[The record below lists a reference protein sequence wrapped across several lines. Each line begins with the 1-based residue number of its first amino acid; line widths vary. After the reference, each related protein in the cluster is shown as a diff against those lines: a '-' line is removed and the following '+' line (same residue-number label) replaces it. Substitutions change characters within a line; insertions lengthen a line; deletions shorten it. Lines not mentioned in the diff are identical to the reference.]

1 MATTVSLSQE
11 ALAVEPGNEVTTEL
25 RVRNTGDVVDQF
37 NFQPL
42 GDAAPWIEVEPPSV
56 RLFPNTDETVTIT
69 IAPPRSPES
78 KPGQSAWAVKAIPS
92 EDPAGAAVAEGTVDV
107 AEFSVIEAELQPSAG
122 RGRLVGRYEIAVD
135 NRGNIPMQVRLTG
148 TDAEQA
154 LGYEFADDIVATEP
168 GAAHFTKLKLRPGE
182 KIWRGQPKSHSFQ
195 ILVEPQARAGTPATA
210 PQTDAPDA
218 TAGSGDATDT
228 GAAVAVA
235 EAPPIESTILTGT
248 LLQEPILPKWLLKA
262 VLALLAL
269 LLLLFIL
276 WKTLLQPQVES
287 AARAV
292 AVEEV
297 EEVQADVT
305 ELEEEVEDVAAD
317 AEVAEEAAAEAE
329 EAAAGAEEAAAAAE
343 EAAGGGGGGGG
354 GGGLANVFN
363 ETSAP
368 SHDRLTVVA
377 GPGELG
383 RSGAGAL
390 PDNETFALTDVILQ
404 NPGGAVG
411 RIRIELGGETIL
423 ESALENFRDLDFH
436 FVSPYIVSGG
446 QELAIE
452 IDCAADQ
459 VVAGTPCDAAV
470 SFAGFTT
477 TTESS

>member
-1 MATTVSLSQE
+1 MATTVSLSQDT
-11 ALAVEPGNEVTTEL
+11 LAVEPGSAVTTEL

-42 GDAAPWIEVEPPSV
+42 GDAAKWIKVEPPSV
-56 RLFPNTDETVTIT
+56 RLFPNTDESVTIT
-69 IAPPRSPES
+69 IAPPRSPDSE
-78 KPGQSAWAVKAIPS
+78 PGQTAWAVKAIPS

-107 AEFSVIEAELQPSAG
+107 AEFSVIEAELQPVAG

-154 LGYEFADDIVATEP
+154 LAYEFADDIVATEP
-168 GAAHFTKLKLRPGE
+168 GAAHFTKLKLRPGQR
-182 KIWRGQPKSHSFQ
+182 IWRGQPKSHSFQ
-195 ILVEPQARAGTPATA
+195 ILVEPQGRAGAAKAGQGDDPEPAHGAA
-210 PQTDAPDA
+210 P
-218 TAGSGDATDT
+218 GG
-228 GAAVAVA
+228 AVAVA
-235 EAPPIESTILTGT
+235 EAPTIQSTLLTGT
-248 LLQEPILPKWLLKA
+248 LLQEPVLPKWLWKA

-276 WKTLLQPQVES
+276 WKTLLKPQVES

-297 EEVQADVT
+297 EDVGVQVA
-305 ELEEEVEDVAAD
+305 ELESEVDD
-317 AEVAEEAAAEAE
+317 VAEEAEVAQ
-329 EAAAGAEEAAAAAE
+329 EAAVEAEEAAAAAE
-343 EAAGGGGGGGG
+343 EAADDAAAGGGGGGQS
-354 GGGLANVFN
+354 GLGTIFN

-368 SHDRLTVVA
+368 SHSRLTVVA

-383 RSGAGAL
+383 RSEAGAL
-390 PDNETFALTDVILQ
+390 PENETFALTDVILQ

-411 RIRIELGGETIL
+411 RIRIQLGGETIL
-423 ESALENFRDLDFH
+423 ESAMENFRDLDFH
-436 FVSPYIVSGG
+436 FVSPYIVNGG
-446 QELAIE
+446 QELALE

-459 VVAGTPCDAAV
+459 VIDGTPCDAAV

-477 TTESS
+477 ETTESS